1 MLRTLFL
8 LLFLSMPFSL
18 LAGGGKVVEVN
29 VEGMTCPF
37 CSQGVQ
43 GMLKEIPGVEG
54 VQVSLELKKA
64 RIHFKENSQP
74 DMAAIKKAVEKAG
87 FRPGT
92 PTVVKGE

>member
-1 MLRTLFL
+1 MLRNILLFFL
-8 LLFLSMPFSL
+8 LVPLSIH
-18 LAGGGKVVEVN
+18 AATGKVVEVN

-64 RIHFKENSQP
+64 RIHFKENSKP
-74 DMAAIKKAVEKAG
+74 DMSAIKKAVEKAG
-87 FRPGT
+87 FKPGT
-92 PTVVKGE
+92 PSVVKGE